1 MLIESCQE
9 GVILA
14 VRAFPGA
21 KRNEIRAGT
30 DDSLKVSVTQI
41 PEKGKANEAI
51 RKQIIKS
58 LNLRASQVELLHGE
72 TSPQKKFLLRD
83 VSEDK
88 IRTIIEGIKEQQS
101 ALDSSSRSEK

>member
-30 DDSLKVSVTQI
+30 DDFLKVSVTQI

-51 RKQIIKS
+51 RKQIIKL
-58 LNLRASQVELLHGE
+58 LNLRASQVELLQGE
-72 TSPQKKFLLRD
+72 TSPQKKFLLRNAD
-83 VSEDK
+83 EDE
-88 IRTIIEGIKEQQS
+88 IRKTIEGIKYKQS
-101 ALDSSSRSEK
+101 EDE

>member
-1 MLIESCQE
+1 MLLEPCQE
-9 GVILA
+9 GIILA

-21 KRNEIRAGT
+21 KRNEIRAVS

-58 LNLRASQVELLHGE
+58 LNLRASQVELLQGE
-72 TSPQKKFLLRD
+72 TSPQKKFLLRN
-83 VSEDK
+83 VEEDE
-88 IRTIIEGIKEQQS
+88 IRKTIEGIK
-101 ALDSSSRSEK
+101 